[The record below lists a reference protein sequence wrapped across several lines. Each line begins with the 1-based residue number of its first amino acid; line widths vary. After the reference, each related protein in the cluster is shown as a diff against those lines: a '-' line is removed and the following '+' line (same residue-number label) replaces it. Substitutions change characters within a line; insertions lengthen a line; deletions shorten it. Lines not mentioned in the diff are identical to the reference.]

1 MKTFLLGAGAQ
12 KAGTTWLHDYLTDAP
27 ECAAPMRKEYHVY
40 DVHDLPGEQWLRDR
54 IAHRAAR
61 AARSVAEGRPK
72 DVPALLQAAMVADPQ
87 VYVDHVTGLLH
98 RDQETRLATDL
109 TPDYA
114 LLSGGRFASI
124 RTDFAARGVRT
135 VAVHL
140 MRDPVDRIW
149 SQIRMQKQRRPEQYP
164 EPAEDLVRERYAE
177 PQYADRTRY
186 DVTLAALDTAFPADD
201 LYVGFYEELFTAA
214 EVRRVCDL
222 VGIAYREPGF
232 DTRANAAP
240 REVERLPEETAR
252 VVAEH
257 FRPVYDAVAERCGGT
272 TVERLWPSSRL
283 LHD

>member
-12 KAGTTWLHDYLTDAP
+12 KAGTTWLHDYLTDAR
-27 ECAAPMRKEYHVY
+27 ECAVPMRKEYHVF
-40 DVHDLPGEQWLRDR
+40 DVRDLPGEQWLRDR

-61 AARSVAEGRPK
+61 AARSVADGTPK
-72 DVPALLQAAMVADPQ
+72 DVPALLQAAMVADPR

-98 RDQETRLATDL
+98 RDEATRLATDL

-114 LLSGGRFASI
+114 LLSGERFASI

-149 SQIRMQKQRRPEQYP
+149 SQIRMQKHRRPEQYP
-164 EPAEDLVRERYAE
+164 EPAEDLVLERYAE

-186 DVTLAALDTAFPADD
+186 DLTLAELDTAFPADD
-201 LYVGFYEELFTAA
+201 LFVGFYEELFTSS
-214 EVRRVCDL
+214 EVRRICEMLD
-222 VGIAYREPGF
+222 IAYRTPEF
-232 DTRANAAP
+232 ATRANAAP
-240 REVERLPEETAR
+240 REVDALPDETAR

-257 FRPVYDAVAERCGGT
+257 FGSVYDAVAARCGAEA
-272 TVERLWPSSRL
+272 VERLWPSSRL
-283 LHD
+283 LRD